1 MHSETKETAMT
12 ISPVKSIPKNYRWVI
27 VAAGAFMG
35 CVAIG
40 SIFSLPVFLEPMSVA
55 TGWSRTSISLAMTL
69 DFVTMGIASFGWGM
83 LMDRIG
89 PRIVLLAG
97 SSVLGLGLVLASRAS
112 TVEEFQVSYGV
123 LVGAGGG
130 AIFAPLM
137 ATVTGW
143 FDRHRS
149 LAVSLVSAG
158 MGVAPMTVAPIAA
171 VLVSTYDWRFAQLL
185 IGLSVWVLLLPAAF
199 LVRRAPV
206 LEGEGAARRA
216 AEPQM
221 TVRAAL
227 TSPQFAVLALTYF
240 LCCATHS
247 GPLFHT
253 VSYAIS
259 CGLSVTAAVS
269 IYSVEGLSGLAGRLA
284 FGLLGDRFGAKRTF
298 VSGLLLQAAAVGCY
312 YFAREQL
319 AFYSVA
325 VVFGFAYAGVM
336 PLYAVLVR
344 ENFPLPIIGTVVGAA
359 SMASSLGMAL
369 GPLAG
374 GVIFDRYGTYGWL
387 YVGSV
392 LLGLGAVAV
401 MLTFR
406 PASSRETSSGSVLG
420 RIAAE

>member
-1 MHSETKETAMT
+1 MT
-12 ISPVKSIPKNYRWVI
+12 TSSAGTNPSGYRWVI
-27 VAAGAFMG
+27 VAAGGFMG

-40 SIFSLPVFLEPMSVA
+40 AIFSLPVFLQPMSID
-55 TGWSRTSISLAMTL
+55 TGCSRTAISLAMTL

-83 LMDRIG
+83 LMDRFG
-89 PRIVLLAG
+89 PRPVLLAG
-97 SSVLGLGLVLASRAS
+97 SCILGLGLTLASRAS
-112 TVEEFQVSYGV
+112 TVEEFQFLYGV

-171 VLVSTYDWRFAQLL
+171 ILVSKYDWRFSQLL
-185 IGLSVWVLLLPAAF
+185 IGLAVWGLLLPTAF
-199 LVRRAPV
+199 LVRRAPG
-206 LEGEGAARRA
+206 LASGNAARPTDGPR
-216 AEPQM
+216 M
-221 TVRAAL
+221 TARAAL

-269 IYSVEGLSGLAGRLA
+269 IYSVEGLSGLVGRIA

-298 VSGLLLQAAAVGCY
+298 VSGLLLQAAAAGCY
-312 YFAREQL
+312 MLVREQF

-325 VVFGFAYAGVM
+325 VVFGFAYAGIM
-336 PLYAVLVR
+336 PLYAVLLR
-344 ENFPLPIIGTVVGAA
+344 ENFPLPIMGTLVGAA
-359 SMASSLGMAL
+359 SMASSMGMAL

-374 GVIFDRYGTYGWL
+374 GVIFDTYGTYRWL
-387 YVGSV
+387 YVVSV
-392 LLGLGAVAV
+392 VTGLAAAAI
-401 MLTFR
+401 MLVFR
-406 PASSRETSSGSVLG
+406 PARPPRETSPRGPV
-420 RIAAE
+420 AAE

>member
-1 MHSETKETAMT
+1 
-12 ISPVKSIPKNYRWVI
+12 
-27 VAAGAFMG
+27 
-35 CVAIG
+35 
-40 SIFSLPVFLEPMSVA
+40 
-55 TGWSRTSISLAMTL
+55 
-69 DFVTMGIASFGWGM
+69 
-83 LMDRIG
+83 
-89 PRIVLLAG
+89 
-97 SSVLGLGLVLASRAS
+97 
-112 TVEEFQVSYGV
+112 
-123 LVGAGGG
+123 
-130 AIFAPLM
+130 M

-171 VLVSTYDWRFAQLL
+171 VLVSKYDWRFAQLL
-185 IGLSVWVLLLPAAF
+185 IGIAVWALLLPVAF
-199 LVRRAPV
+199 LVRRAPALV
-206 LEGEGAARRA
+206 GDAARRRA

-336 PLYAVLVR
+336 PLYAVLMR
-344 ENFPLPIIGTVVGAA
+344 ENFPLSIIGTVVGAG

-374 GVIFDRYGTYGWL
+374 GMIFDRYGTYGWL
-387 YVGSV
+387 YIGSV
-392 LLGLGAVAV
+392 LLGLSAAAI

-406 PASSRETSSGSVLG
+406 PAPPRETSTGAELG
-420 RIAAE
+420 RLAAE

>member
-1 MHSETKETAMT
+1 MNSH
-12 ISPVKSIPKNYRWVI
+12 YRWVI

-40 SIFSLPVFLEPMSVA
+40 SIFSLPVFLQPMSVA
-55 TGWSRTSISLAMTL
+55 TGWSRTAISLAMTL

-83 LMDRIG
+83 MMDRFG

-97 SSVLGLGLVLASRAS
+97 SSILGLGLVLASRAS
-112 TVEEFQVSYGV
+112 TVEEFQFLYGV

-158 MGVAPMTVAPIAA
+158 MGVAPMTVAPVAA

-185 IGLSVWVLLLPAAF
+185 IGLAVWVLLLPAAF
-199 LVRRAPV
+199 LVRRAPGPV
-206 LEGEGAARRA
+206 DAARRA
-216 AEPQM
+216 AELQM
-221 TVRAAL
+221 TVRRAL
-227 TSPQFAVLALTYF
+227 TSPQFTVLALTYF

-269 IYSVEGLSGLAGRLA
+269 IYSVEGLSGLVGRIA

-312 YFAREQL
+312 FFAREQYE
-319 AFYSVA
+319 FYSVA
-325 VVFGFAYAGVM
+325 TVFGFAYAGVM

-374 GVIFDRYGTYGWL
+374 GLIFDAYGTYGRL
-387 YVGSV
+387 YIGSV
-392 LLGLGAVAV
+392 LLGLGAAAI

-406 PASSRETSSGSVLG
+406 PTPPPRETSTGSNFDPV
-420 RIAAE
+420 AAE

>member
-1 MHSETKETAMT
+1 MNS
-12 ISPVKSIPKNYRWVI
+12 NYRWVI

-40 SIFSLPVFLEPMSVA
+40 AIFSLPVFLQPMSTA
-55 TGWSRTSISLAMTL
+55 TGWSRTAISLAMTL
-69 DFVTMGIASFGWGM
+69 DFVAMGIASFGWGM
-83 LMDRIG
+83 LMDRYG
-89 PRIVLLAG
+89 PRPVLLAG
-97 SSVLGLGLVLASRAS
+97 SSILGLGLVLASRAS
-112 TVEEFQVSYGV
+112 TVEEFQLFYGV
-123 LVGAGGG
+123 LVGVGGG

-137 ATVTGW
+137 ATVAGW
-143 FDRHRS
+143 FDRNRA

-171 VLVSTYDWRFAQLL
+171 VLVSKYDWRFSQLL
-185 IGLSVWVLLLPAAF
+185 IGIAVWALLLPAAF
-199 LVRRAPV
+199 LVRRAPG
-206 LEGEGAARRA
+206 LSSGGATARA
-216 AEPQM
+216 DEPQM
-221 TVRAAL
+221 SLRAAL

-259 CGLSVTAAVS
+259 CGLTVTAAVS
-269 IYSVEGLSGLAGRLA
+269 IYSVEGLAGLVGRVA

-312 YFAREQL
+312 MLVRQQL

-325 VVFGFAYAGVM
+325 VVFGFAYAGIM
-336 PLYAVLVR
+336 PLYSVLIR
-344 ENFPLPIIGTVVGAA
+344 ENFPLRIIGSVVGAA
-359 SMASSLGMAL
+359 SMASSMGMAL

-374 GVIFDRYGTYGWL
+374 GLIFDTYGSYRWL
-387 YVGSV
+387 YVASV
-392 LLGLGAVAV
+392 VFGLCAAIM

-406 PASSRETSSGSVLG
+406 PARGASTGSGLNPV
-420 RIAAE
+420 AAE

>member
-1 MHSETKETAMT
+1 
-12 ISPVKSIPKNYRWVI
+12 
-27 VAAGAFMG
+27 
-35 CVAIG
+35 
-40 SIFSLPVFLEPMSVA
+40 
-55 TGWSRTSISLAMTL
+55 MTL

-83 LMDRIG
+83 MMDRFG
-89 PRIVLLAG
+89 PRPVLLAG
-97 SSVLGLGLVLASRAS
+97 SFLLGLGLVLASRAS
-112 TVEEFQVSYGV
+112 TVEEFQFLYGV
-123 LVGAGGG
+123 VVGAGGG
-130 AIFAPLM
+130 AIFGPLM

-171 VLVSTYDWRFAQLL
+171 RLVTTYDWRFAQLL
-185 IGLSVWVLLLPAAF
+185 IGLSVWLLLVPAAF
-199 LVRRAPV
+199 LVRRAPGLV
-206 LEGEGAARRA
+206 GDDAQRRA

-221 TVRAAL
+221 SVRAAL
-227 TSPQFAVLALTYF
+227 TSPQFAVLGLTYF

-269 IYSVEGLSGLAGRLA
+269 IYSVEGISGLAGRLV

-298 VSGLLLQAAAVGCY
+298 VFGLLLQATAVACY
-312 YFAREQL
+312 YFAREL
-319 AFYSVA
+319 SEFYSVA

-359 SMASSLGMAL
+359 TMASSLGMAL

-374 GVIFDRYGTYGWL
+374 GVIFDTYGSYGWL
-387 YVGSV
+387 YVGSF
-392 LLGLGAVAV
+392 LIGLSAAAV

-406 PASSRETSSGSVLG
+406 PAPPPDASTRSKFDP
-420 RIAAE
+420 IAAE

>member
-1 MHSETKETAMT
+1 MNSH
-12 ISPVKSIPKNYRWVI
+12 YRWVI

-40 SIFSLPVFLEPMSVA
+40 SIFSLPVFLQPMSVA
-55 TGWSRTSISLAMTL
+55 TGWSRTGISLAMTL
-69 DFVTMGIASFGWGM
+69 DFITMGIASFGWGM
-83 LMDRIG
+83 MMDRFG
-89 PRIVLLAG
+89 PRPVLLAG
-97 SSVLGLGLVLASRAS
+97 SSILGLGLVLASRSS
-112 TVEEFQVSYGV
+112 TVEEFQFLYGG

-171 VLVSTYDWRFAQLL
+171 RLVSTYDWRFAQLL
-185 IGLSVWVLLLPAAF
+185 IGLAVWVLLLPPAL
-199 LVRRAPV
+199 LVRRPPALV
-206 LEGEGAARRA
+206 GGNAERA
-216 AEPQM
+216 ANEPQM

-259 CGLSVTAAVS
+259 CGLPVAAAVS
-269 IYSVEGLSGLAGRLA
+269 IYSVEGLAGLGGRIA

-298 VSGLLLQAAAVGCY
+298 VSGLLLQAAAAGG
-312 YFAREQL
+312 YFFVHEQSE
-319 AFYSVA
+319 FYSVA

-336 PLYAVLVR
+336 PLYAVLLR
-344 ENFPLPIIGTVVGAA
+344 ENFPLSIMGTVIGAG

-374 GVIFDRYGTYGWL
+374 GVIFDTYGTYGRL
-387 YVGSV
+387 YIGSF
-392 LLGLGAVAV
+392 LIGLAAVV
-401 MLTFR
+401 IMLTFR
-406 PASSRETSSGSVLG
+406 PVRPKWETSTGSKLDPLG
-420 RIAAE
+420 AD

>member
-1 MHSETKETAMT
+1 
-12 ISPVKSIPKNYRWVI
+12 
-27 VAAGAFMG
+27 
-35 CVAIG
+35 
-40 SIFSLPVFLEPMSVA
+40 
-55 TGWSRTSISLAMTL
+55 MTL

-83 LMDRIG
+83 LMDRFG

-97 SSVLGLGLVLASRAS
+97 SSLLGLGLVLASRAS
-112 TVEEFQVSYGV
+112 SVHEFQFFYGV

-143 FDRHRS
+143 FERNRS

-171 VLVSTYDWRFAQLL
+171 RLVSTYDWRFSQLL
-185 IGLSVWVLLLPAAF
+185 IGLAVWLLLLPVAF
-199 LVRRAPV
+199 LVRRAPGV
-206 LEGEGAARRA
+206 ARPAPGLVDDDAQRRA

-221 TVRAAL
+221 TARAAL
-227 TSPQFAVLALTYF
+227 TSPQFGVLAITYF

-259 CGLSVTAAVS
+259 CGLPVAAAVS
-269 IYSVEGLSGLAGRLA
+269 IYSVEGLSGLAGRVV
-284 FGLLGDRFGAKRTF
+284 FGLLGDRFGASRTF
-298 VSGLLLQAAAVGCY
+298 VGGLLLQATAAGCY
-312 YFAREQL
+312 YFAREQS

-336 PLYAVLVR
+336 PLYAVLMR

-359 SMASSLGMAL
+359 SMASSLGMAV

-374 GVIFDRYGTYGWL
+374 GVIYDTYGSYGWL
-387 YVGSV
+387 YVAS
-392 LLGLGAVAV
+392 LLIGLAAAVIMA
-401 MLTFR
+401 TFR
-406 PASSRETSSGSVLG
+406 PARPARDASAGSNVDPL
-420 RIAAE
+420 AAG

>member
-1 MHSETKETAMT
+1 MT
-12 ISPVKSIPKNYRWVI
+12 ISSAQPSPDGYRWVI

-40 SIFSLPVFLEPMSVA
+40 SIFSLPVFLQPMSGA
-55 TGWSRTSISLAMTL
+55 TGWSRTAISLAMTL
-69 DFVTMGIASFGWGM
+69 NFLAMGVASFGWGM
-83 LMDRIG
+83 MMDRFG
-89 PRIVLLAG
+89 PRNVLLAG
-97 SSVLGLGLVLASRAS
+97 SSILGLGLVLASRAS
-112 TVEEFQVSYGV
+112 TVEEFQLLYGV
-123 LVGAGGG
+123 LVGVGGG

-137 ATVTGW
+137 ATVAGW

-158 MGVAPMTVAPIAA
+158 MGVAPVTVAPIAA
-171 VLVSTYDWRFAQLL
+171 ILVSRYDWRFAQLL
-185 IGLSVWVLLLPAAF
+185 IGLAVWVLLPPVAF
-199 LVRRAPV
+199 LVRRAPGLV
-206 LEGEGAARRA
+206 GGNAAGTRPT
-216 AEPQM
+216 AEPRM
-221 TVRAAL
+221 TVRTAL

-269 IYSVEGLSGLAGRLA
+269 IYSVEGVSGLAGRIA

-312 YFAREQL
+312 FFVREQF

-336 PLYAVLVR
+336 PLYAVLMR
-344 ENFPLPIIGTVVGAA
+344 ENFPLQIMGTLVGAG

-374 GVIFDRYGTYGWL
+374 GIIFDRYGTYGWL
-387 YVGSV
+387 YIGSV
-392 LLGLGAVAV
+392 VLGLGAAAV

-406 PASSRETSSGSVLG
+406 PAQRGDSSGLNPV
-420 RIAAE
+420 AAA

>member
-1 MHSETKETAMT
+1 M
-12 ISPVKSIPKNYRWVI
+12 I

-35 CVAIG
+35 CIAIG
-40 SIFSLPVFLEPMSVA
+40 SIFSLPVFLEPMSLA
-55 TGWSRTSISLAMTL
+55 TGWSRTAISLAMTFNFL
-69 DFVTMGIASFGWGM
+69 AMGVASFGWGM
-83 LMDRIG
+83 MTDRFG

-97 SSVLGLGLVLASRAS
+97 SSILGLGLVLASRS
-112 TVEEFQVSYGV
+112 SSVEQFQLFYGV

-143 FDRHRS
+143 FVRHRS

-158 MGVAPMTVAPIAA
+158 MGVAPMTIAPIAA
-171 VLVSTYDWRFAQLL
+171 RLVTIYDWRFSQLL
-185 IGLSVWVLLLPAAF
+185 IGCAVWALLLPAAF
-199 LVRRAPV
+199 LIRRAPA
-206 LEGEGAARRA
+206 LATGGASGRP
-216 AEPQM
+216 AEAPM
-221 TVRAAL
+221 TARAAL
-227 TSPQFAVLALTYF
+227 TSPQFAVLALTFF

-269 IYSVEGLSGLAGRLA
+269 IYSVEGLSGLAGRIA

-298 VSGLLLQAAAVGCY
+298 VSGLLLQAIAVGCY
-312 YFAREQL
+312 FFAREQL

-325 VVFGFAYAGVM
+325 VVFGFAYAGIM
-336 PLYAVLVR
+336 PLYAVLMR
-344 ENFPLPIIGTVVGAA
+344 ENFPLSIIGTVVGAG

-374 GVIFDRYGTYGWL
+374 GLIFDRYGTYGRL
-387 YVGSV
+387 YILSV
-392 LLGLGAVAV
+392 LFGLGAAAI

-406 PASSRETSSGSVLG
+406 PARPRDTPRLDPV
-420 RIAAE
+420 AAA

>member
-1 MHSETKETAMT
+1 MNSH
-12 ISPVKSIPKNYRWVI
+12 YRWVI

-40 SIFSLPVFLEPMSVA
+40 SIFSLPVFLQPMSVA
-55 TGWSRTSISLAMTL
+55 TGWSRTAISLAMTL

-83 LMDRIG
+83 MLDRFG
-89 PRIVLLAG
+89 PRPVLLAG
-97 SSVLGLGLVLASRAS
+97 SCVLGLGLVLASRAS
-112 TVEEFQVSYGV
+112 TVEEFQFLYGV

-171 VLVSTYDWRFAQLL
+171 RLVSTYDWRFAQLL
-185 IGLSVWVLLLPAAF
+185 IGITVWALLLPAAF

-206 LEGEGAARRA
+206 LLGNNAQRRA

-227 TSPQFAVLALTYF
+227 SSPQFAVLALTYF

-253 VSYAIS
+253 VSYAVS
-259 CGLSVTAAVS
+259 CGLPLAAAVS
-269 IYSVEGLSGLAGRLA
+269 IYSVEGLSGLAGRIA

-298 VSGLLLQAAAVGCY
+298 VSGLVLQAVAAGCY
-312 YFAREQL
+312 SLVREQYE
-319 AFYSVA
+319 FYSVA
-325 VVFGFAYAGVM
+325 IVFGFAYAGVM
-336 PLYAVLVR
+336 PLYAVLMR
-344 ENFPLPIIGTVVGAA
+344 ENFPLSIIGTVIGAG

-374 GVIFDRYGTYGWL
+374 GMIFDTYGTYARL
-387 YVGSV
+387 YIVSC
-392 LLGLGAVAV
+392 LLGLGAAV
-401 MLTFR
+401 IMLTFR
-406 PASSRETSSGSVLG
+406 PALRLQVTG
-420 RIAAE
+420 RTQSPNPSLR